1 MFAHL
6 VTAAKGLFTGQEPQD
21 APTDPAGAST
31 ATTSNMV
38 SATRRGVVAPEPEKN
53 GVAKHGKRK
62 AQPAAAEK
70 TDDKQSKRRK
80 RNSLEAADASSDDAA
95 DAPEESDANGTKKQK
110 PSASASKAHFR
121 FDSEEPA
128 VPEHAQPEE
137 ISQTSNHDK
146 DEEDSD
152 DDDDDDAPEAIDNS
166 AQLLKMKEQAKKQ
179 EKAKQLYVISFLN
192 ACFYVHF
199 THNSCREE
207 QSKKEKRRKLDE
219 RRKLQAKSSKVNDIS
234 AASDDLLSESTATLQ
249 GSTTQDARRRA
260 LPALLPDD
268 ILNADLVVRPPT
280 PPAEEFAVPKKS
292 NKLRFLDKT
301 EKAPK
306 DVQVGDVTIRVLDAP
321 STKATTKPALA
332 PKASK
337 TGRNVKENWLKRER
351 STAKVNGMRRTAG
364 GPSGFKRR

>member
-21 APTDPAGAST
+21 APPDPTGAST
-31 ATTSNMV
+31 ATTPNMV
-38 SATRRGVVAPEPEKN
+38 SATRRGVIAPEPEKI

-62 AQPAAAEK
+62 VQPTTAEK

-80 RNSLEAADASSDDAA
+80 RNSLEAADASSDNAA
-95 DAPEESDANGTKKQK
+95 DAPKESDANGTKKQK
-110 PSASASKAHFR
+110 PSASAPKAHFR

-128 VPEHAQPEE
+128 VPEHTKPEE
-137 ISQTSNHDK
+137 ISQTSKHDE
-146 DEEDSD
+146 DEEESD
-152 DDDDDDAPEAIDNS
+152 DDDDVPEAVDNS
-166 AQLLKMKEQAKKQ
+166 AQLLKMKKQAKKQ

-192 ACFYVHF
+192 ACFYVHSAHHF
-199 THNSCREE
+199 CREE

-234 AASDDLLSESTATLQ
+234 APSDDLLSESTATLQ

-268 ILNADLVVRPPT
+268 VLNADPVVRPPT

-306 DVQVGDVTIRVLDAP
+306 DVQAGDVTIRVLDAP